1 MMGERILRTLVLT
14 VAGLALFGMFRP
26 GSPDPIEDSG
36 SRKTG
41 FFINKT
47 HQGANYDA
55 VVIGDSRALRAVSA
69 KELGDGLGGM
79 RIYNFSFHAGG
90 MNREMFQEAEKLLDD
105 KSQNPAVVF
114 APTAV
119 SFLPF
124 KARNAQ
130 FHEYRD
136 KPRDQVWIY
145 RYFPGLSHWFQPVAP
160 SIFIQKIMQVQP
172 PKLLEQDF
180 HADGWIATDQ
190 APWDDL
196 TDLAVHR
203 RPLAGRKADETII
216 SGFMDQTREWTER
229 GIKVFGFF
237 PPAHEPRVAQEDS
250 LLGFDREAFTR
261 SFREAGGI
269 WLDVARNGYESYDG
283 SHLVDASALKLSRD
297 LSREMAP
304 FIKD

>member
-1 MMGERILRTLVLT
+1 MKGERILRTLILAM
-14 VAGLALFGMFRP
+14 AGLALFGMFRP
-26 GSPDPIEDSG
+26 SSPDPIEDSG
-36 SRKTG
+36 SRKSW

-55 VVIGDSRALRAVSA
+55 VIIGDSRALRAVSA
-69 KELGDGLGGM
+69 QALGDSLGGM

-105 KSQNPAVVF
+105 KSQTPTVIF

-145 RYFPGLSHWFQPVAP
+145 RHFPGLAHWFQPVAP
-160 SIFIQKIMQVQP
+160 SIFAQKILKVQP
-172 PKLLEQDF
+172 PRLLEQEF
-180 HADGWIATDQ
+180 NSDGWIDTDQ
-190 APWDDL
+190 IPWDDL
-196 TDLAVHR
+196 ADLSIHR
-203 RPLAGRKADETII
+203 LPLVGRNADETII
-216 SGFMDQTREWTER
+216 RGFMGQTREWTGR

-237 PPAHEPRVAQEDS
+237 PPADESRVVQEDS
-250 LLGFDREAFTR
+250 MLGFNRETFIK
-261 SFREAGGI
+261 SFRDAGGI
-269 WLDVARNGYESYDG
+269 WLDISRTGYESYDG
-283 SHLVDASALKLSRD
+283 SHLVGASALKLSRD

-304 FIKD
+304 FF